1 MSAGVYGVTA
11 ERAYGTSG
19 VYYLTCALG
28 ECASG
33 AYRHPHQ
40 QHFGYFGAVL
50 IKGFAV
56 VTSVDIADGVSLYD
70 HVGLRS
76 PGCPGFRQ
84 ELQTLGWQM

>member
-1 MSAGVYGVTA
+1 MSADVYGVTA

-19 VYYLTCALG
+19 VNYLTCALG

-40 QHFGYFGAVL
+40 QHFAYFIAVL

-56 VTSVDIADGVSLYD
+56 VASVDIGDGVSLYD
-70 HVGLRS
+70 HMRRRRI
-76 PGCPGFRQ
+76 P
-84 ELQTLGWQM
+84 T